1 MKNSVSK
8 GAQNQTETTRDLLAL
23 GSAEGARCQRSAEHR
38 RGKPLRAGTPGR
50 KKGFCPEGGG
60 ACFCAWVGEGGAAL
74 QSQSCEGGWKP
85 RLCRR
90 ASLLATCYWPL
101 CRPCGNCSGHCSS
114 HCPGHCPSHCSDRL
128 SGHARSS
135 KTSRALADVRLL
147 LKERPR
153 RTKVAPWRWT
163 RSACRR
169 SATAW
174 SQKCTVSASS
184 WPGCQNHRPLSSTEA
199 DRVICEVLQ
208 AVQKHVAIA

>member
-1 MKNSVSK
+1 MPAPSRTPK
-8 GAQNQTETTRDLLAL
+8 R
-23 GSAEGARCQRSAEHR
+23 
-38 RGKPLRAGTPGR
+38 KPLRAGTPGR
-50 KKGFCPEGGG
+50 KRGFWPEGGG

-135 KTSRALADVRLL
+135 ETSHALADVRLL
-147 LKERPR
+147 LKERCVQEAQR
-153 RTKVAPWRWT
+153 SRLGDGRGLRAGEARAHCRAARTTAPPVVW
-163 RSACRR
+163 
-169 SATAW
+169 
-174 SQKCTVSASS
+174 
-184 WPGCQNHRPLSSTEA
+184 
-199 DRVICEVLQ
+199 D
-208 AVQKHVAIA
+208 